1 MRIIEY
7 APRKLN
13 QYGYVYTVSNA
24 YIRAED
30 GTVLD
35 VTKDNIR
42 SPGIKMKIEKIDIRK
57 HHGSIH
63 SFIDSIGFFSEA
75 EKNLDFMNNY
85 KAALLGERSEWKIV
99 TFQPAI
105 LGLKVFMA
113 NERLYNNY
121 WDNDQEDLDYSET
134 LLLHYD
140 KIGNTCLRFEV
151 ERPGGLGINSYSV
164 TISSSNVSIAEFTD
178 TGTTEFKF
186 TGIKS
191 EDPFEPD
198 QMFVQE
204 TGYIM

>member
-1 MRIIEY
+1 
-7 APRKLN
+7 
-13 QYGYVYTVSNA
+13 
-24 YIRAED
+24 
-30 GTVLD
+30 
-35 VTKDNIR
+35 
-42 SPGIKMKIEKIDIRK
+42 
-57 HHGSIH
+57 
-63 SFIDSIGFFSEA
+63 
-75 EKNLDFMNNY
+75 MNNY
-85 KAALLGERSEWKIV
+85 KAALRRERSEWKIV